1 MLFAG
6 IAQSV
11 EQLIRNQQ
19 VACSSHVSSSR
30 KTVYHIGKRPF
41 CCPTVAHLVNVV
53 NRTFED
59 VSSKTGPWLLP
70 LEELRCPH
78 QKNIG
83 GEDMGILEEFFL
95 GEVRPWEQFGC

>member
-30 KTVYHIGKRPF
+30 KTVYHIGKRSF
-41 CCPTVAHLVNVV
+41 CCPTVAHLVNSGQQD
-53 NRTFED
+53 NYQD
-59 VSSKTGPWLLP
+59 
-70 LEELRCPH
+70 H
-78 QKNIG
+78 QGTKDKASNTTN
-83 GEDMGILEEFFL
+83 
-95 GEVRPWEQFGC
+95 